1 MTRHPFR
8 WEAALFGL
16 IFTAVV
22 VQWAL
27 RRSGL
32 VTPEELPYVAAGALI
47 LLGLMGLVGGLARPR
62 RGIAVGPDQ
71 DKEVAHVDADTDAQ
85 P

>member
-16 IFTAVV
+16 IFAAVA

-27 RRSGL
+27 RRAGL
-32 VTPEELPYVAAGALI
+32 VSPDQLPFVAAGALI
-47 LLGLMGLVGGLARPR
+47 LIGLMGLVGGLARPR
-62 RGIAVGPDQ
+62 QRATVEPGTDE
-71 DKEVAHVDADTDAQ
+71 EVADVDEETDAQ